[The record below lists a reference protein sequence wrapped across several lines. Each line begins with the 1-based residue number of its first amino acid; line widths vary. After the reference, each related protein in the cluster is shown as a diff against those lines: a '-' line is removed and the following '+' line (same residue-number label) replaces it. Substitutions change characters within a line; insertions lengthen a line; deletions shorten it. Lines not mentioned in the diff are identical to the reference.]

1 MDRLLSCECGKTHR
15 VSRSQAGQE
24 IKCDCGKILSVP
36 TLRGLANLPL
46 AESSPQT
53 PGESSS
59 RHTGRA
65 VTRGDRAAS
74 PGGWQGW
81 RGITM
86 ALAMAGCLIASVSCG
101 WFSLQRWLVDTS
113 YTVEQEIAAGEKAFD
128 ELDPN
133 ALSSVWYSFGQMGL
147 RDKQYPIFYWA
158 RLYAEQRVQFAQTAG
173 GIALG
178 FAAIGL
184 VVWLTTK
191 KSTAS

>member
-36 TLRGLANLPL
+36 TLRGLSDLPL
-46 AESSPQT
+46 AEADPQKSE
-53 PGESSS
+53 ESSGP
-59 RHTGRA
+59 RTGRV
-65 VTRGDRAAS
+65 VTRGAQAAS

-86 ALAMAGCLIASVSCG
+86 ALAMAGCLIASISCG
-101 WFSLQRWLVDTS
+101 WFSLQRWSVDTS
-113 YTVEQEIAAGEKAFD
+113 YTVEQEIEAGDKAFD

-133 ALSSVWYSFGQMGL
+133 ALSSVWYTFGQMGL
-147 RDKQYPIFYWA
+147 REKQYPYFYLA
-158 RLYAEQRVQFAQTAG
+158 RLYADQRTQFAQIAG
-173 GIALG
+173 SIALG

-191 KSTAS
+191 PKPLT